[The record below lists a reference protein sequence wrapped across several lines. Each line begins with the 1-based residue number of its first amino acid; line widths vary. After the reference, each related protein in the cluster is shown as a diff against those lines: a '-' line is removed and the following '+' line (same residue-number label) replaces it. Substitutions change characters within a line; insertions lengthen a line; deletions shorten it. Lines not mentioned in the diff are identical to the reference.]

1 MTEEEVQVQDPSSK
15 EPTIEPSISVDASG
29 GNDEYNDAD
38 YQQLEKQTEVYG
50 KLDAQPSDLE
60 NDEDEAELDA
70 STNDGEDISSLD
82 NTDDLALRGDDF
94 ELDSSVNS
102 ETSDSYREY
111 ASDKE
116 TKSEDGEFGDESSA
130 PELKFEEEEAQEVQE
145 PQEDEEFLEVISEEE
160 DQVTLS
166 SKSKATKKKAT
177 KKKVLCVDTT

>member
-15 EPTIEPSISVDASG
+15 EPTIEPSISVDASR

-82 NTDDLALRGDDF
+82 NTDDLALRGD
-94 ELDSSVNS
+94 
-102 ETSDSYREY
+102 
-111 ASDKE
+111 
-116 TKSEDGEFGDESSA
+116 ESSA
-130 PELKFEEEEAQEVQE
+130 PELKFEEEEAQEVQEVQE

-177 KKKVLCVDTT
+177 KKKATKKKATKKKATKKKVTKKKA